1 MTSHFT
7 GIDTI
12 ILRVRDI
19 SAACAWY
26 AQHLG
31 GEQVYE
37 DDEQRLAV
45 IEFSGGSTLTLW
57 QLADG
62 AEFVASGTYP
72 ILACTDAKA
81 AHAAL
86 AAHDVAVDS
95 LSETPGVIYFRFRDL
110 DGNPLEACEVKE

>member
-19 SAACAWY
+19 NAACAWY

-57 QLADG
+57 QLTDG
-62 AEFVASGTYP
+62 AEFVASSTYP
-72 ILACTDAKA
+72 ILACGDAKA
-81 AHAAL
+81 AHALLSANAVEVDAL
-86 AAHDVAVDS
+86 H
-95 LSETPGVIYFRFRDL
+95 ETPGVIYFRFRDL

>member
-19 SAACAWY
+19 AAACAWY

-31 GEQVYE
+31 GEQVY
-37 DDEQRLAV
+37 DDEEQQLSV

-57 QLADG
+57 QLEAG
-62 AEFVASGTYP
+62 TAWAASSTYP
-72 ILACTDAKA
+72 ILSCTDARA

-86 AAHDVAVDS
+86 SAQQVDVDA
-95 LSETPGVIYFRFRDL
+95 LQETPGVLYFRFRDL